1 MTAREAPKARI
12 SFSMGAAS
20 SKKNASLPQEQS
32 IDDVPHGESLG
43 CAPQRMAAGQKSAK
57 SRFEMTGAL
66 RKSCPLISIYR
77 DTRGMDHVHLRPLCP
92 KPVRQPETSGHL
104 LLFGPPGGG
113 QSGFA
118 LVEKRLKIV
127 QERNAEAAV

>member
-1 MTAREAPKARI
+1 
-12 SFSMGAAS
+12 
-20 SKKNASLPQEQS
+20 
-32 IDDVPHGESLG
+32 
-43 CAPQRMAAGQKSAK
+43 
-57 SRFEMTGAL
+57 MTGAL

-118 LVEKRLKIV
+118 LVENGGLKYVKSGMLRRLYDLLD
-127 QERNAEAAV
+127 